1 MPLLKTLSYSDLLA
15 EQRVE
20 VASVDLTHTV
30 AQHTCW
36 GKLDVKQLA
45 TEHVTV
51 NYYNGKLKEE
61 LNINFE
67 DKQLA
72 NVVNVCISLEGHT
85 AAYSKNHDWLLPLS
99 ANHYHYVAIND
110 NAYDLHV
117 APSFQDVHIQFDQ
130 QYFKRLL
137 CDENQWMRSFKEKL
151 DRKEAML
158 QDNGSVTYEMTNII
172 YALFNNPLTGQLRKI
187 YTEAKVLELL
197 ATQLKQFSEMP
208 TKDKRSATDRDLFMA
223 IHEYLQQ
230 HFAEDLSLA
239 SIAKQ
244 FGINE
249 FKLKKG
255 YRENFDST
263 VFDHIVELRM
273 MKAYELLQEGDF
285 LVQEVSR
292 DIGYKSANHFA
303 TAFKKRFGKSPS
315 AL

>member
-15 EQRVE
+15 EQRIQ
-20 VASVDLTHTV
+20 VASADMPHTV
-30 AQHTCW
+30 AQHACW
-36 GKLDVKQLA
+36 GTLDIKQL
-45 TEHVTV
+45 TTDHVAV
-51 NYYNGKLKEE
+51 NYYHGKLNEA
-61 LNINFE
+61 LNISFE

-85 AAYSKNHDWLLPLS
+85 AAYSKNHNLLLPLS
-99 ANHYHYVAIND
+99 ANHYHHVALND
-110 NAYDLHV
+110 DAYDLQV
-117 APSFQDVHIQFDQ
+117 APNFQDVHIQFDQ
-130 QYFKRLL
+130 DYFKRLL
-137 CDENQWMRSFKEKL
+137 CDEHPWMRSLKEKL
-151 DRKEAML
+151 ERKEAML
-158 QDNGSVTYEMTNII
+158 HDNGSVTYEMMRII
-172 YALFNNPLTGQLRKI
+172 HALFNNPLSGQLKKI

-197 ATQLKQFSEMP
+197 ATQLKQLSEIP
-208 TKDKRSATDRDLFMA
+208 VKNKRSAADRDLFMA

-239 SIAKQ
+239 SIARQ

-255 YRENFDST
+255 YRENFNST

-273 MKAYELLQEGDF
+273 KKAYELLQDGDC
-285 LVQEVSR
+285 LVHEVSR
-292 DIGYKSANHFA
+292 NIGYRSANHFT